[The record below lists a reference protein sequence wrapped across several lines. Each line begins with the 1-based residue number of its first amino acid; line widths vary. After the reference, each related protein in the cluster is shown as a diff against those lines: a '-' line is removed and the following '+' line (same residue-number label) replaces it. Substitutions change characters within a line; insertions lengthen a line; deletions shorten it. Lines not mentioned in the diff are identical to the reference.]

1 MTAGYRVISSFI
13 GIRQGDDGAYRLIT
27 IPGNARISIRGPV
40 LQSGL
45 VDVEFDDQL
54 IAVFM
59 RDIEERTE
67 PL

>member
-13 GIRQGDDGAYRLIT
+13 GIKRADDGAYRLIT
-27 IPGNARISIRGPV
+27 IPGNTRISIRGPV
-40 LQSGL
+40 LESGL
-45 VDVEFDDQL
+45 VDVEFENQV